1 MFGYPALSPIGKAV
15 YANAAIMVSAI
26 INVIACMILW
36 ATDNISVLSVSIVF
50 GSSDIVVFIVRF
62 CAFMKFKS
70 MYSYT
75 AVNK

>member
-1 MFGYPALSPIGKAV
+1 
-15 YANAAIMVSAI
+15 
-26 INVIACMILW
+26 MILW

>member
-36 ATDNISVLSVSIVF
+36 ATDNISVLSVSIVLVPRILWC
-50 GSSDIVVFIVRF
+50 SLLDSVH
-62 CAFMKFKS
+62 S
-70 MYSYT
+70 
-75 AVNK
+75 